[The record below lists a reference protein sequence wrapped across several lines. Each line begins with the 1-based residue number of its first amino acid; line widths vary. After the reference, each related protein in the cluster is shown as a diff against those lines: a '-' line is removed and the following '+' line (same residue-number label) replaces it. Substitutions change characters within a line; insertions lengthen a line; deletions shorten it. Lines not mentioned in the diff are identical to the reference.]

1 MKPTTTILLLVI
13 AIVFA
18 SCNNEYGQKIKTSDH
33 TEVYIKG
40 DSVTE
45 ADAKKFGTFLDTTYK
60 DSKNKRSF
68 QITKDSG
75 QYVIRMVVDEEKVK
89 KDSSLDVSFM
99 ALQILFETQ
108 VFTGNKVKLI
118 LTDNQF
124 KDIKIFP
131 SSNSPDQ

>member
-1 MKPTTTILLLVI
+1 MKSNITIPLLVF
-13 AIVFA
+13 AILFA
-18 SCNNEYGQKIKTSDH
+18 ACNEYGQKIKISDT

-45 ADAKKFGTFLDTTYK
+45 VEAKKFGNYVDTTYK

-75 QYVIRMVVDEEKVK
+75 QYVIRMVVDEEKIK
-89 KDSSLDVSFM
+89 KDSSLDVGFM
-99 ALQILFETQ
+99 ALQILFETE
-108 VFTGNKVKLI
+108 VFTGNRVKLI

-124 KDIKIFP
+124 KDIKTFP
-131 SSNSPDQ
+131 SSNSPNH

>member
-1 MKPTTTILLLVI
+1 MKPKTTMLLLVI
-13 AIVFA
+13 AILFA
-18 SCNNEYGQKIKTSDH
+18 SCNEYGQKIKISDS

-45 ADAKKFGTFLDTTYK
+45 ADAKKFGTYLDTTYK

-89 KDSSLDVSFM
+89 KDSSMDVSFM

-108 VFTGNKVKLI
+108 VFTGNRVKLI
-118 LTDNQF
+118 LTDDQF

-131 SSNSPDQ
+131 SSNSPNQ

>member
-1 MKPTTTILLLVI
+1 MKPNTTILLLVI
-13 AIVFA
+13 AILFA
-18 SCNNEYGQKIKTSDH
+18 SCNEYGQKIKISDY

-60 DSKNKRSF
+60 DPKNTRSF
-68 QITKDSG
+68 QIMKDSG
-75 QYVIRMVVDEEKVK
+75 QYVIRMVVDEDKVK
-89 KDSSLDVSFM
+89 KDSSMDVSFM

-108 VFTGNKVKLI
+108 IFTGNRVKLI
-118 LTDNQF
+118 LTDNKF

-131 SSNSPDQ
+131 SSNSPNQ

>member
-1 MKPTTTILLLVI
+1 MKPNTTMLLLVI
-13 AIVFA
+13 AILFA
-18 SCNNEYGQKIKTSDH
+18 SCNEYGQKIKTSDY

-45 ADAKKFGTFLDTTYK
+45 ADAKKFGTYMDTAYK
-60 DSKNKRSF
+60 DSKNKKSF

-89 KDSSLDVSFM
+89 KDSSLDISFM
-99 ALQILFETQ
+99 ALQVLFETQ
-108 VFTGNKVKLI
+108 VFTGNRVKLI

-131 SSNSPDQ
+131 SSNSPNQ

>member
-1 MKPTTTILLLVI
+1 MKPNITILLLVF
-13 AIVFA
+13 AILFA
-18 SCNNEYGQKIKTSDH
+18 ACNEYGQKIKISDY

-45 ADAKKFGTFLDTTYK
+45 VDARKFGNYLDTTYK

-99 ALQILFETQ
+99 ALQILFETE
-108 VFTGNKVKLI
+108 VFTGNRVKLI
-118 LTDNQF
+118 LTDNKF

-131 SSNSPDQ
+131 SSNSPNQ